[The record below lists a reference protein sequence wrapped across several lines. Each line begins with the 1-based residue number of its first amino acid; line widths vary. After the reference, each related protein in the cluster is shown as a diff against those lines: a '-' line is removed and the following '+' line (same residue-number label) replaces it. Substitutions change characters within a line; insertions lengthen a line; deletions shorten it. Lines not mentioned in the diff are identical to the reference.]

1 MDTVKLSRPCVG
13 RGEKDRAIGGMGLR
27 GVTSG
32 KVRTV
37 QHSPVAGGDIFGQ
50 HDRIVASHCQSFLL
64 SGCRGQSQ
72 GRGQRASRSRP
83 EPLLLPQKSNG
94 EIERGRMGGKTCP
107 KTKLFKIGITSCPY
121 TSK

>member
-1 MDTVKLSRPCVG
+1 MDTVKLPRPGIG

-27 GVTSG
+27 GVKSG

-64 SGCRGQSQ
+64 SVC
-72 GRGQRASRSRP
+72 RGQRASRSRP
-83 EPLLLPQKSNG
+83 ESPLLTQKSEG
-94 EIERGRMGGKTCP
+94 EID
-107 KTKLFKIGITSCPY
+107 
-121 TSK
+121 